1 MRASQSLFNVG
12 KMKELAQM
20 RHQNNRASKTV
31 DRSANGG
38 NNAVKDRQ
46 KNTGANNASV
56 QHAMSSLS
64 GVRDSKKFGEVLD
77 KMFVPTVQAY
87 RQKEKE
93 RPFRRPTQNP
103 RPSKGSSSPSQRAAA
118 RQRYEAKQ
126 RLI

>member
-1 MRASQSLFNVG
+1 M
-12 KMKELAQM
+12 
-20 RHQNNRASKTV
+20 
-31 DRSANGG
+31 
-38 NNAVKDRQ
+38 
-46 KNTGANNASV
+46 V

-103 RPSKGSSSPSQRAAA
+103 RPAKGSSSPSQRAAA
-118 RQRYEAKQ
+118 K
-126 RLI
+126 